1 MLSESFFL
9 CPWSGSLKQFI
20 NHFSP
25 QHSQAICC
33 FCLFWDRESWAQMC
47 CLSLP
52 PGCEGYKLE
61 PSCSHLEMNFLLGC
75 FINLFKIIL
84 ISKSH
89 LPFSAFFSTKS
100 LEQSPKSERR
110 AFQPFCVL
118 RKNMM
123 TCSFPKLG
131 LPAQWGT
138 LLLKEGQRHSG
149 ELNIQKKKKWK
160 LTGEFFLT
168 FFLYFPF
175 I

>member
-1 MLSESFFL
+1 
-9 CPWSGSLKQFI
+9 
-20 NHFSP
+20 
-25 QHSQAICC
+25 
-33 FCLFWDRESWAQMC
+33 MC

-52 PGCEGYKLE
+52 PGCDGYRLVPSRSDLE
-61 PSCSHLEMNFLLGC
+61 INFLLGC

-149 ELNIQKKKKWK
+149 ELNIQKKKKMETYWRIFPY
-160 LTGEFFLT
+160 FFLILS
-168 FFLYFPF
+168 FHLKKRKKEVS
-175 I
+175 